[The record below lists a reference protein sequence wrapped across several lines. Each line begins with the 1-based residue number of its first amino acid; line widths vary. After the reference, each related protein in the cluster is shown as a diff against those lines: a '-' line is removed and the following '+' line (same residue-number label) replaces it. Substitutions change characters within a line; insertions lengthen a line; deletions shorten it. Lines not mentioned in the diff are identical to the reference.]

1 MGFPWRIEGE
11 NDADHGCWPAIYQ
24 GLLQE
29 MEQSDTK
36 DAYMMSKGDIDITLS
51 SA

>member
-1 MGFPWRIEGE
+1 
-11 NDADHGCWPAIYQ
+11 
-24 GLLQE
+24 

-36 DAYMMSKGDIDITLS
+36 DAYMMSKGDIDIMLG